1 MELPFIIAM
10 QLDMGLEG
18 SLCIGT
24 TCYIVIAVFLA
35 VSIGIGLGR
44 VNGQFLASMDL
55 RYEFIPI
62 ANQVVIKFLG
72 VLGPNLNMQV
82 KFGLGLSW
90 IRWAQ
95 FWILR
100 FTWNLG
106 LGRFR
111 I

>member
-1 MELPFIIAM
+1 MAM
-10 QLDMGLEG
+10 QLDVGLKG

-24 TCYIVIAVFLA
+24 TCYTVIDGYFA

-55 RYEFIPI
+55 RHEFIPI
-62 ANQVVIKFLG
+62 ANRVVIKFLG

-90 IRWAQ
+90 IRWAL

-100 FTWNLG
+100 FTWNLPIWVWVG
-106 LGRFR
+106 FR